1 MKFLKT
7 YKIFEKTSLINLNV
21 PFVVMKQIQRD
32 YTFSDD
38 AKWEQIK
45 YKKDFISTIKKDK
58 NSLIIS
64 VGRNKI
70 FIVFSYD
77 NDYYI
82 ETYNQ
87 ILNDDFGNVKWQ
99 RIDRFKASLEEIIKM
114 IYTRGC
120 KSYEL
125 ISGNWSYEF
134 SNIRKI
140 RKENIDFDIT
150 TQEFKKDF
158 IKNYSKISKKIYGE
172 SGISNDIIKANSL
185 TNFEE
190 DLINF
195 EDEYSDKYKEY
206 LNIPIMIEKWSRDKI
221 MTALLIYLRTKK
233 LIKL

>member
-125 ISGNWSYEF
+125 ISGNWSHEF